1 MQLGIYYIWH
11 VFNIIQKTT
20 SNLMKTNKLSELTLE
35 ELHKQKN
42 TLKSVLIAF
51 SIVMLIA
58 CAGLF
63 FVAIKSKNYAL
74 IAIIPGCML
83 TMLPNYIRFGQLNTE
98 IKSRNSK

>member
-1 MQLGIYYIWH
+1 MQKQH
-11 VFNIIQKTT
+11 

-35 ELHKQKN
+35 ELYKQKN

>member
-1 MQLGIYYIWH
+1 MQKQH
-11 VFNIIQKTT
+11 
-20 SNLMKTNKLSELTLE
+20 SNLMKTNKLSELPLE

-58 CAGLF
+58 CAGLL
-63 FVAIKSKNYAL
+63 FVAIKSKNFAL

>member
-1 MQLGIYYIWH
+1 
-11 VFNIIQKTT
+11 
-20 SNLMKTNKLSELTLE
+20 MKTNKLSELTLE

-51 SIVMLIA
+51 SIIMFLA
-58 CAGLF
+58 CVGLLF
-63 FVAIKSKNYAL
+63 MGMKSKNFAL
-74 IAIIPGCML
+74 IAIIPGCIL

>member
-20 SNLMKTNKLSELTLE
+20 SNLMKTHKLSELTLE

-63 FVAIKSKNYAL
+63 FVAIKSKNFAL